1 MVFDGNA
8 GTGAPGV
15 HHGDV
20 VPADLPLDK
29 VSVLLAEGIGVAA
42 GDFPLTP
49 EDGVNEDGI
58 RDDQV
63 RQQQVGFF
71 PGAPADV
78 VGVAGLEPADVFQVH
93 PVPWVVVGHRHSL
106 EGSQGFRG
114 EDLLLRPENGDQGVP
129 GIFPR
134 GKPQLLGQVFLGSRP
149 GHRHVQA
156 QQVPFRLPAGD
167 VFRQPCSVVKNVLF
181 LLSIYGSCCH
191 TP

>member
-29 VSVLLAEGIGVAA
+29 ASVLLAEGIGIAA

-49 EDGVNEDGI
+49 EDGVNEDRVG
-58 RDDQV
+58 DDQV
-63 RQQQVGFF
+63 RQQQVGFL
-71 PGAPADV
+71 PAAPADI
-78 VGVAGLEPADVFQVH
+78 VGVARLEPADVLQVY
-93 PVPWVVVGHRHSL
+93 PVPGMVVGDGHSL
-106 EGSQGFRG
+106 KGSQGFRG
-114 EDLLLRPENGDQGVP
+114 EDLLLRPEDGDQGVP

-149 GHRHVQA
+149 GYRHVQA
-156 QQVPFRLPAGD
+156 KQVPFRLPAGN

-181 LLSIYGSCCH
+181 LLSI
-191 TP
+191 